1 MDFRKIMQQTELY
14 EWYQTL
20 GALIEKMPHEL
31 TMRQCLILL
40 HIYLANGEH
49 NVKSLA
55 YTFDLPKASVSRA
68 LSALVKLGL
77 LKKRNNPNDKRNVI
91 VHKTMKGIAFLNKF
105 NDIVMNI
112 NYNNNQR
119 ETHNALLYSK

>member
-1 MDFRKIMQQTELY
+1 MQQTELY

-20 GALIEKMPHEL
+20 GALIAKMPHEL

-40 HIYLANGEH
+40 HIYLLEGEH
-49 NVKSLA
+49 NVKSLS

-68 LSALVKLGL
+68 LSALVLLGL
-77 LKKRNNPNDKRNVI
+77 LKKRNNPKDKRNII
-91 VHKTMKGIAFLNKF
+91 VHKTMKGIAFLNQF

-112 NYNNNQR
+112 NYNNNNER
-119 ETHNALLYSK
+119 ETNNALLYSK